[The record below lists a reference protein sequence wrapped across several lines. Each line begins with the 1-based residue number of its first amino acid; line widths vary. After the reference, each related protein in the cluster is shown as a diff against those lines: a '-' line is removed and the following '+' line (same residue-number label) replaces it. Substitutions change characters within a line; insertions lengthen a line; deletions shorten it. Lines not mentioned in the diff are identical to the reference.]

1 MITMVQKPPVTMQ
14 KFHRNSRG
22 SVKIIPPSIEQQHTN
37 QVQLVQTNEIHRKFT
52 ALNNTLNCRFD
63 EVKSEILGLK
73 DVLKSKLSEL
83 SWTLI
88 IRGIVLTILI
98 TLIVGNTASSTPSEN
113 GLSDILNSASEGS
126 SL

>member
-1 MITMVQKPPVTMQ
+1 MKV
-14 KFHRNSRG
+14 
-22 SVKIIPPSIEQQHTN
+22 IPPSIEQQHIN
-37 QVQLVQTNEIHRKFT
+37 EVQLVQINEIQGKFT
-52 ALNNTLNCRFD
+52 ALNNTLNCRLD
-63 EVKSEILGLK
+63 EVNSEILGLK